1 MVNKYDW
8 DLSCVS
14 TSRNTPRPLHSRGL
28 FYDMDFDQ
36 QLKTEHLL
44 LEDRVCRVC
53 KVKKGLLADFYRC
66 RRDPSLASSYS
77 YECKQ
82 CTLKRVRKKYE
93 IGICTICGK
102 EKQKLEKDICK
113 KCIKGI
119 EVFDASPESLQRAII
134 YLNQQK
140 DKIDWQW

>member
-1 MVNKYDW
+1 MSLQVGTPS
-8 DLSCVS
+8 DLYIV
-14 TSRNTPRPLHSRGL
+14 GVF

-36 QLKTEHLL
+36 QLQTEHLL

-113 KCIKGI
+113 KCTKGI
-119 EVFDASPESLQRAII
+119 EVFDKSPESLQRAII

-140 DKIDWQW
+140 DKID

>member
-1 MVNKYDW
+1 MSLQVGTPP
-8 DLSCVS
+8 DLYIV
-14 TSRNTPRPLHSRGL
+14 GVF

-36 QLKTEHLL
+36 QLQTEHLL

-119 EVFDASPESLQRAII
+119 EVFDKSPESLQRAII

-140 DKIDWQW
+140 NKIN

>member
-1 MVNKYDW
+1 MSLQVGTPS
-8 DLSCVS
+8 DLYIV
-14 TSRNTPRPLHSRGL
+14 GVF

-36 QLKTEHLL
+36 QLQTEHLL

-82 CTLKRVRKKYE
+82 CTLNRVRKKYE

-119 EVFDASPESLQRAII
+119 EVFDKSPENLQRAII

-140 DKIDWQW
+140 DKID

>member
-1 MVNKYDW
+1 MSLQVGTPP
-8 DLSCVS
+8 DLYIV
-14 TSRNTPRPLHSRGL
+14 GVF

-36 QLKTEHLL
+36 QLQTEHLL

-113 KCIKGI
+113 KCTKGI
-119 EVFDASPESLQRAII
+119 EVFDKSPESLQRAII

-140 DKIDWQW
+140 DKID

>member
-1 MVNKYDW
+1 MLALQVGTN
-8 DLSCVS
+8 
-14 TSRNTPRPLHSRGL
+14 PRPPSGGL

-113 KCIKGI
+113 KCTKGI

-140 DKIDWQW
+140 DKIN

>member
-1 MVNKYDW
+1 
-8 DLSCVS
+8 
-14 TSRNTPRPLHSRGL
+14 
-28 FYDMDFDQ
+28 MDFDQ

-53 KVKKGLLADFYRC
+53 KIKKGLLADFYRC

-82 CTLKRVRKKYE
+82 CTLERVRKKYE
-93 IGICTICGK
+93 VGTCTICGK

-113 KCIKGI
+113 NCSKGI
-119 EVFDASPESLQRAII
+119 KVFDTSPESLQRAII

-140 DKIDWQW
+140 DTLS

>member
-1 MVNKYDW
+1 
-8 DLSCVS
+8 
-14 TSRNTPRPLHSRGL
+14 
-28 FYDMDFDQ
+28 MDFDQ
-36 QLKTEHLL
+36 QLQTEHLL

-93 IGICTICGK
+93 IGTCTICGK

-119 EVFDASPESLQRAII
+119 EVFDASPENLQRAII

-140 DKIDWQW
+140 DKID

>member
-1 MVNKYDW
+1 MSLQVGTPS
-8 DLSCVS
+8 DLYIV
-14 TSRNTPRPLHSRGL
+14 GVF

-36 QLKTEHLL
+36 QLQTEHLL

-119 EVFDASPESLQRAII
+119 EVFDSSPESLQRAII

-140 DKIDWQW
+140 DKID

>member
-140 DKIDWQW
+140 DKINWQG

>member
-1 MVNKYDW
+1 VSLQVGTPP
-8 DLSCVS
+8 DLYIV
-14 TSRNTPRPLHSRGL
+14 GVF

-36 QLKTEHLL
+36 QLQTEHLL

-119 EVFDASPESLQRAII
+119 EVFDKSPESLQRAII

-140 DKIDWQW
+140 DKID

>member
-1 MVNKYDW
+1 MSLQVGTPP
-8 DLSCVS
+8 DLYIV
-14 TSRNTPRPLHSRGL
+14 GVF

-36 QLKTEHLL
+36 QLQTEHLL

-119 EVFDASPESLQRAII
+119 EVFDSSPESLQRAII

-140 DKIDWQW
+140 DKID

>member
-1 MVNKYDW
+1 MSLQVG
-8 DLSCVS
+8 
-14 TSRNTPRPLHSRGL
+14 TPSDIYIVGVF

-36 QLKTEHLL
+36 QLQTEHLL

-102 EKQKLEKDICK
+102 EKQKLERDICR

-119 EVFDASPESLQRAII
+119 EVFDKSPESLQRAII

-140 DKIDWQW
+140 DKID

>member
-1 MVNKYDW
+1 MSLQVGTPP
-8 DLSCVS
+8 DLYIV
-14 TSRNTPRPLHSRGL
+14 GVF

-36 QLKTEHLL
+36 QLQTEHLL

-93 IGICTICGK
+93 IGICTICDK

-119 EVFDASPESLQRAII
+119 EVFDKSPESLQRAII

-140 DKIDWQW
+140 DKID

>member
-1 MVNKYDW
+1 MSLQVGTPP
-8 DLSCVS
+8 DLYIV
-14 TSRNTPRPLHSRGL
+14 GVF

-36 QLKTEHLL
+36 QLQTEHLL

-93 IGICTICGK
+93 IGTCTICGK

-119 EVFDASPESLQRAII
+119 EVFDSSPESLQRAII

-140 DKIDWQW
+140 DKIN

>member
-1 MVNKYDW
+1 
-8 DLSCVS
+8 
-14 TSRNTPRPLHSRGL
+14 
-28 FYDMDFDQ
+28 MDFDQ
-36 QLKTEHLL
+36 QLQTEHLL

-93 IGICTICGK
+93 IGICIICGK

-119 EVFDASPESLQRAII
+119 EVFDKSPESLQRAII

-140 DKIDWQW
+140 DKID

>member
-1 MVNKYDW
+1 MSLQVGTPP
-8 DLSCVS
+8 DLYIV
-14 TSRNTPRPLHSRGL
+14 GVF

-36 QLKTEHLL
+36 QLQTEHLL

-102 EKQKLEKDICK
+102 EKQKLEKDICR
-113 KCIKGI
+113 KCTKGI
-119 EVFDASPESLQRAII
+119 EVFDKSPESLQRAII

-140 DKIDWQW
+140 DKID

>member
-1 MVNKYDW
+1 MSLQVGTPS
-8 DLSCVS
+8 DLYIV
-14 TSRNTPRPLHSRGL
+14 GVF

-36 QLKTEHLL
+36 QLQTEHLL

-119 EVFDASPESLQRAII
+119 EVFDKSPESLQRAII

-140 DKIDWQW
+140 DKID

>member
-1 MVNKYDW
+1 MSLQVGTPS
-8 DLSCVS
+8 DLYIV
-14 TSRNTPRPLHSRGL
+14 GVF

-36 QLKTEHLL
+36 QLQTEHLL

-119 EVFDASPESLQRAII
+119 EVFNASPESLQRAII

-140 DKIDWQW
+140 DKID

>member
-1 MVNKYDW
+1 
-8 DLSCVS
+8 
-14 TSRNTPRPLHSRGL
+14 
-28 FYDMDFDQ
+28 MDFDQ
-36 QLKTEHLL
+36 QLQTEHLL

-93 IGICTICGK
+93 IGTCTICGK

-140 DKIDWQW
+140 NKID

>member
-1 MVNKYDW
+1 MSLQVGTPP
-8 DLSCVS
+8 DLYIV
-14 TSRNTPRPLHSRGL
+14 GVF

-36 QLKTEHLL
+36 QLQTEHLL

-82 CTLKRVRKKYE
+82 CTLKRVRKKHE
-93 IGICTICGK
+93 IGTCTICGK

-113 KCIKGI
+113 KCTKGI
-119 EVFDASPESLQRAII
+119 EVFDKSPESLQRAII

-140 DKIDWQW
+140 DKID

>member
-1 MVNKYDW
+1 MSLQVGTPP
-8 DLSCVS
+8 DLYIV
-14 TSRNTPRPLHSRGL
+14 GVF

-36 QLKTEHLL
+36 QLQTEHLL

-102 EKQKLEKDICK
+102 EKQKLEKNICK

-119 EVFDASPESLQRAII
+119 EVFDKSPESLQRAII

-140 DKIDWQW
+140 DKID

>member
-1 MVNKYDW
+1 MRPFVRLY
-8 DLSCVS
+8 
-14 TSRNTPRPLHSRGL
+14 SRNTLRPLHSRGL

-82 CTLKRVRKKYE
+82 CTLDRIRKRYD
-93 IGICTICGK
+93 IGTCSICG
-102 EKQKLEKDICK
+102 EENQKLENDICR
-113 KCIKGI
+113 KCTKGI
-119 EVFDASPESLQRAII
+119 KIFKGSPDNLQRAIL
-134 YLNQQK
+134 YVNQQNNNLP
-140 DKIDWQW
+140 

>member
-1 MVNKYDW
+1 MSLQVGTPP
-8 DLSCVS
+8 DLYIV
-14 TSRNTPRPLHSRGL
+14 GVF

-36 QLKTEHLL
+36 QLQTEHLL

-113 KCIKGI
+113 KCTKGI
-119 EVFDASPESLQRAII
+119 DVFDASSDSLQRAII

-140 DKIDWQW
+140 NKID

>member
-1 MVNKYDW
+1 MSLQVGTPP
-8 DLSCVS
+8 DLYIV
-14 TSRNTPRPLHSRGL
+14 GVF

-36 QLKTEHLL
+36 QLQTEHLL

-82 CTLKRVRKKYE
+82 CTLKRVREKYE

-113 KCIKGI
+113 KCTKGI
-119 EVFDASPESLQRAII
+119 DVFDASSDSLQRAII

-140 DKIDWQW
+140 NKID

>member
-1 MVNKYDW
+1 
-8 DLSCVS
+8 
-14 TSRNTPRPLHSRGL
+14 
-28 FYDMDFDQ
+28 MDFDQ
-36 QLKTEHLL
+36 QLQTEHLL

-113 KCIKGI
+113 KCIEGI
-119 EVFDASPESLQRAII
+119 EVFDKSPESLQRAII

-140 DKIDWQW
+140 DKID

>member
-1 MVNKYDW
+1 MSLQVGTPS
-8 DLSCVS
+8 DLYIV
-14 TSRNTPRPLHSRGL
+14 GVF

-36 QLKTEHLL
+36 QLQTEHLL

-113 KCIKGI
+113 KCTKGI
-119 EVFDASPESLQRAII
+119 EVFDKSHESLQRAII

-140 DKIDWQW
+140 DKID

>member
-1 MVNKYDW
+1 MSLQVGTPP
-8 DLSCVS
+8 DLYIV
-14 TSRNTPRPLHSRGL
+14 GVF

-36 QLKTEHLL
+36 QLQTEHLL

-119 EVFDASPESLQRAII
+119 EVFDKSPENLQRAII

-140 DKIDWQW
+140 DKID

>member
-1 MVNKYDW
+1 MSLQVGTPP
-8 DLSCVS
+8 DLYIV
-14 TSRNTPRPLHSRGL
+14 GVF

-36 QLKTEHLL
+36 QLQTEHLL

-119 EVFDASPESLQRAII
+119 EVFDKSPDSLQRAII

-140 DKIDWQW
+140 DKID

>member
-1 MVNKYDW
+1 MSLQVGTPP
-8 DLSCVS
+8 DLYIV
-14 TSRNTPRPLHSRGL
+14 GVF
-28 FYDMDFDQ
+28 FYAMDFDQ
-36 QLKTEHLL
+36 QLQTEHLL

-119 EVFDASPESLQRAII
+119 EVFDKSPESLQRAII

-140 DKIDWQW
+140 DKID

>member
-1 MVNKYDW
+1 
-8 DLSCVS
+8 
-14 TSRNTPRPLHSRGL
+14 
-28 FYDMDFDQ
+28 MDFDQ

-119 EVFDASPESLQRAII
+119 EVFDKSPESLQRAII

-140 DKIDWQW
+140 DKIN